1 MTATGIRLSDPSGTK
16 SQRCGWSVDNDQLQH
31 HKEQQLQLQQLPPRT
46 ATAAQRTATAGPAM
60 TSLPDLN
67 TLPGSAAWEAEEAAL
82 VAQAQRAIDQHTEES
97 ELLRKRTAVCR
108 IPLTR

>member
-1 MTATGIRLSDPSGTK
+1 
-16 SQRCGWSVDNDQLQH
+16 
-31 HKEQQLQLQQLPPRT
+31 
-46 ATAAQRTATAGPAM
+46 M

-97 ELLRKRTAVCR
+97 ELVRKRAAVR
-108 IPLTR
+108 RTPLTR